1 MRPIMR
7 LILGLGALAV
17 ILLGVAFVLP
27 QDVTIARSVVINA
40 PGVRGLPLSQQYA
53 WLRRLVAMGGAR
65 SATHRGLFRSGAR
78 QGREG

>member
-40 PGVRGLPLSQQYA
+40 PESAVFPYLNNMHGFADWSPWAADRKST
-53 WLRRLVAMGGAR
+53 RLN
-65 SATHRGLFRSGAR
+65 SSHH
-78 QGREG
+78 

>member
-27 QDVTIARSVVINA
+27 EDVTIARSVVINA
-40 PGVRGLPLSQQYA
+40 PESAVFPYLNNMHQ
-53 WLRRLVAMGGAR
+53 LRRLVAMGGAR